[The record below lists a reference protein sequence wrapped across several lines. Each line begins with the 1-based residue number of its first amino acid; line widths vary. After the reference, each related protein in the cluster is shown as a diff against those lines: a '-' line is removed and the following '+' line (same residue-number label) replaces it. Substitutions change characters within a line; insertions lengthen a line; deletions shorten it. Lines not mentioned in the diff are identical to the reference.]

1 MWLQCLPLWFHP
13 GKARIKGSDHI
24 LKFHLLVRQ
33 INATFL
39 NIIRVYHNSK
49 FASYLFFVETVS
61 SPVSTVW
68 NPSHDSH
75 IVNGNLDGLRSQ
87 HISSHPSHI
96 DISTDAMHG
105 SRSSNMRTH
114 AEGDW
119 LSSSHVNSSLSMF
132 TDDTETKSTLAWST
146 FSGTS
151 ATPPGKVSDNST
163 TLLRDGRKPDST
175 VAACRLFGIDLRSP
189 SAGAPGERELLKPVS
204 TVAKDCSPTT
214 LSASD
219 LERKSELTKDSKD
232 QIFGQPPVPS
242 KEVQSKQS
250 GSTRSRTKVSY
261 V

>member
-1 MWLQCLPLWFHP
+1 MH
-13 GKARIKGSDHI
+13 
-24 LKFHLLVRQ
+24 
-33 INATFL
+33 
-39 NIIRVYHNSK
+39 HNSK
-49 FASYLFFVETVS
+49 FVSFLIFVETVS
-61 SPVSTVW
+61 STVSTLW

-75 IVNGNLDGLRSQ
+75 IVNGILDGLRSR

-96 DISTDAMHG
+96 DVSADAMHG

-163 TLLRDGRKPDST
+163 TPLRDGRKPDST
-175 VAACRLFGIDLRSP
+175 IAACRLFGIDLRSP
-189 SAGAPGERELLKPVS
+189 TSGAPSEREPLKPVS
-204 TVAKDCSPTT
+204 TAAKDCSLTT
-214 LSASD
+214 ASD
-219 LERKSELTKDSKD
+219 SERKSELTKDSKD
-232 QIFGQPPVPS
+232 QILGQPPVLS

-250 GSTRSRTKVSY
+250 GSTRSRTKVFY
-261 V
+261 D